1 MADNTKKT
9 FIPSTEAEVKEL
21 NPWIEKKFV
30 TTSESTLYDPNPNA
44 KWVLTDDEN
53 CIDEFNKK
61 NKDTE
66 YKFILSNRPEPFTGN
81 PLKAKVVILTLNP
94 GYVENAN
101 KKYAMQLQESGS
113 KDILQAVINHKDEQL
128 RLEAKSFFCP
138 RIKENGEVSYRKAN
152 CEFDDKYWYNIFDKL
167 RKELNLAPEGDT
179 EDTIFDNVALVQ
191 YVGYASQSWKPI
203 PKKYPL
209 PSQEFTRQLVG
220 YLAFHAKTKPIIVV
234 SRSYNEW
241 KELLGDDIWRKLESE
256 NRLVCRKTIVDKN
269 GVRRHIRTQSFSK
282 KTFEGDGFDR
292 IAEALAK
299 NK

>member
-1 MADNTKKT
+1 MADDTKKT
-9 FIPSTEAEVKEL
+9 FFPSTEAEVKEL
-21 NPWIEKKFV
+21 NPWKEGFV
-30 TTSESTLYDPNPNA
+30 TKSESTLYDPNA
-44 KWVLTDDEN
+44 KWVLK
-53 CIDEFNKK
+53 IDEETIDKFNENEDK
-61 NKDTE
+61 NSK

-220 YLAFHAKTKPIIVV
+220 YLAFHTKAIIVV

-241 KELLGDDIWRKLESE
+241 KELLGDEIWKKLKDD

-269 GVRRHIRTQSFSK
+269 GVCRHIRTQSFSK
-282 KTFEGDGFDR
+282 ITFEGDGFNR

>member
-1 MADNTKKT
+1 MANNTKKT
-9 FIPSTEAEVKEL
+9 FFPSTEDEVKKL
-21 NPWIEKKFV
+21 NPWKEVFV
-30 TTSESTLYDPNPNA
+30 TTIDSTLFDPNA
-44 KWVLTDDEN
+44 KWVLK
-53 CIDEFNKK
+53 IDEETIDKFNENEDK
-61 NKDTE
+61 NSK

-94 GYVENAN
+94 GYVDKAN
-101 KKYAMQLQESGS
+101 KDFAMQLQESGS
-113 KDILQAVINHKDEQL
+113 KEILQAVINHKDEQL

-138 RIKENGEVSYRKAN
+138 SIKKNGELSYREAN

-179 EDTIFDNVALVQ
+179 EDDIFDNVALVQ
-191 YVGYASQSWKPI
+191 YVGYASISWKPI

-220 YLAFHAKTKPIIVV
+220 YLAFHTKAIIVV

-241 KELLGDDIWRKLESE
+241 KELLGNEIWEELES
-256 NRLVCRKTIVDKN
+256 NKRLVCRKTIVDKN

-282 KTFEGDGFDR
+282 KSFERDGFDR

-299 NK
+299 NNKYR

>member
-9 FIPSTEAEVKEL
+9 FIPSTEAEVKKQ
-21 NPWIEKKFV
+21 NPWKEGFV
-30 TTSESTLYDPNPNA
+30 TKSESTLYDPNA
-44 KWVLTDDEN
+44 KWVLK
-53 CIDEFNKK
+53 IDEETIDKFNENEDK
-61 NKDTE
+61 NSK

-138 RIKENGEVSYRKAN
+138 RIKKNGEMSYRKAN
-152 CEFDDKYWYNIFDKL
+152 CEFDDGYWYNIFDKL

-220 YLAFHAKTKPIIVV
+220 YLAFHTKAIIVV

-241 KELLGDDIWRKLESE
+241 KELLGDEIWKKLKDD

-269 GVRRHIRTQSFSK
+269 GVCRHIRTQSFSK
-282 KTFEGDGFDR
+282 KTFEGDGFNR

>member
-1 MADNTKKT
+1 MANNTKKT
-9 FIPSTEAEVKEL
+9 FIPSTEDEVKEL
-21 NPWIEKKFV
+21 NPWKKEKGFV
-30 TTSESTLYDPNPNA
+30 KNSDSTLYDPDA
-44 KWVLTDDEN
+44 EWVLK
-53 CIDEFNKK
+53 IDKDTINKFNEDNKK
-61 NKDTE
+61 ND

-94 GYVENAN
+94 GYVERAN
-101 KKYAMQLQESGS
+101 KDYAMQLQESGS

-128 RLEAKSFFCP
+128 QLEAKSFFCP
-138 RIKENGEVSYRKAN
+138 RIKKNGELSYREAN
-152 CEFDDKYWYNIFDKL
+152 YKFDDEYWYKIFKKL
-167 RKELNLAPEGDT
+167 RKDLNLNPEGDT
-179 EDTIFDNVALVQ
+179 EDDIFDNVALVQ

-209 PSQEFTRQLVG
+209 PSQEFTRQLIG

-241 KELLGDDIWRKLESE
+241 KELLGDEIWRKLKDD
-256 NRLVCRKTIVDKN
+256 NRLVCRKTIIDKN
-269 GVRRHIRTQSFSK
+269 GVCRHIRTQSFSK
-282 KTFEGDGFDR
+282 KTFEGDGFNR